1 MGEHPTYP
9 PVESPAPRHRPRWGW
24 HTLWMTLLLL
34 AGVVFAATN
43 TPFGRDQVRQTVEQQ
58 VGGLFQGATLSIG
71 RLDGNLLRF
80 PRLEDVLLQ
89 DATGDTLLYVERAR
103 VRYRLWPLLDSKA
116 WLDEVHLEGT
126 RARAVQGPAGSWDWA
141 SLMASSD
148 DEPGTWSVR
157 VDSAT
162 IADTR
167 LRAVFAPSEADSI
180 LDVTSLDMR
189 LARLELPADGD
200 VLLRRIDITSR
211 FHPPGRTDT
220 ADLLLGLGL
229 ERNRILLDTLSL
241 QSARSHLTGSGQ
253 VDLTALPSL
262 SFDAPDSVRAAGDGN
277 GLLTITAQPFTLAD
291 VSSFLPIL
299 QPDGR
304 LSGRI
309 QLEQNVEGSSLR
321 ADLDAAHG
329 GRVSASARWADTEG
343 AAAAVLDFEAAT
355 LDLDRIL
362 RAGIVTSPI
371 TGSGSVSLE
380 GPRSDS
386 LSGRVRLDMGAFA
399 VDDIPFG
406 KTRLEVSFDRG
417 RGDGNLTSRVRD
429 ASVSIDVSGRWFDA
443 EPTAS
448 WAARLD
454 GLDVASWLGDETF
467 ASRLAARFEGQ
478 LSGFDPSSM
487 TADARL
493 TVLPSSFAQVDTLE
507 AGMTATMR
515 SGFLRWDLDSRM
527 DAGGM
532 SARGRLDVEDL
543 MLDSLRVQTRDLD
556 LAALLGVDS
565 TQATVSSISAVLEGA
580 ADLESWE
587 SGSGTVSVRLDSTR
601 WNAFHLADFEADLS
615 WQTGRA
621 TLNALASPSDTS
633 RIDLGLSVRA
643 QNERIRVEST
653 RLTWANVDI
662 SDLSTVDILQAG
674 LSGSGS
680 LQAVIG
686 PEDISELDVFL
697 EGTPSHWG
705 EQEVESLRL
714 SVRATRDR
722 LDLTADGQFRHRPL
736 PEWSGSIEPGSWHLD
751 VRADNWQRPDIRAE
765 AGMRLEGL
773 DPLAFAGLAD
783 PGTELTGQMVASL
796 TFREALPHTGS
807 FRLDLEPSLLR
818 FEALSAAEVEG
829 SLADSVAT
837 VRADVSIA
845 EGRLESTLTSRPFD
859 EMPSFSGTGE
869 VVNVALLPLLGR
881 PDLASDVNL
890 TWTIQGASFDPT
902 VADWRIDIDGSE
914 SHLDALLIEDLSTH
928 LTWDGMVL
936 DIRELSAQFN
946 KGKLQINGPVNLDPD
961 RSSTYSDLRATW
973 YIGDLSVI
981 QGLLRLDR
989 LASGEGT
996 VDLQVFGSPGELE
1009 MEFLVSLAELE
1020 VNTQHLS
1027 SIEASGWTRLDEDF
1041 LPVETTARMDL
1052 GYVALPTVGI
1062 RTSSL
1067 QVDQRAD
1074 IFEFS
1079 GGLVIDTG
1087 NRLELAGLI
1096 NPFATRPWANV
1107 QKLDVTLGG
1116 EHFDLDRSAGVVF
1129 NRGWQVDRL
1138 ALRSGDQMVGV
1149 TGGYTDSTG
1158 FLLRLQAD
1166 QFLIDPVGD
1175 LAGFPELEGRLS
1187 GSMSLTGNMEYPLI
1201 DSDWD
1206 VMLMDAGEQRAH
1218 ITADLKSTPDGLRI
1232 DSIVEVPGS
1241 SPITVAGFLPVFPSL
1256 SDKLEERADRTAD
1269 LNLDITTEGGSVAW
1283 LESFF
1288 DPTVLTDVQG
1298 RATAD
1303 IKVGGTI
1310 EDPALSG
1317 FLDLDDARFRLPEL
1331 GVTYRL
1337 NRFRSTLEGVTI
1349 QVNEARVRSG
1359 DGSMDLTGS
1368 IDFASLTNS
1377 SFDLQ
1382 AQLKDFRAVRNEELH
1397 ANVSG
1402 DLHLGGRT
1410 TRPELSGRLTT
1421 FNTSFWLTDTA
1432 GGDLDQVDLTFD
1444 DQVMLAENF
1453 GYRPVVAD
1461 TLADAMWKGLSMDL
1475 ALVMDRDTWIRQRVN
1490 PEMAIELTGR
1500 MDVQKDRGSEDVN
1513 LYRSIEVNPDRSYIK
1528 QFGRNF
1534 SIKEGLASF
1543 NGPIE
1548 EMVLQVTAEYE
1559 VPSRLNP
1566 GQPEVVITLTLGGR
1580 LDDLEF
1586 NLSSDPAM
1594 ENTDIVSYI
1603 ATGRPASESLQF
1615 SDSSLNNQVI
1625 VGVAASQLAG
1635 LVEGVAS
1642 QSLGLDVV
1650 DIQQDGLKGTRLT
1663 AGKYVTPR
1671 LFVGVTQP
1679 FTFGSGSNVVI
1690 DQERELT
1697 LEYKIFEYLLL
1708 QLLADASDSPVR
1720 VNLAGRYAY

>member
-1 MGEHPTYP
+1 MGEHTTYP
-9 PVESPAPRHRPRWGW
+9 PVESPAPRHRSRWGW
-24 HTLWMTLLLL
+24 HTLWMTFLLL

-43 TPFGRDQVRQTVEQQ
+43 TPFGRDQVRRTVENQLN
-58 VGGLFQGATLSIG
+58 GLFQDATVSIA
-71 RLDGNLLRF
+71 RLNGNLLRS
-80 PRLEDVLLQ
+80 PGLEGVLLQ
-89 DATGDTLLYVERAR
+89 DAAGDTLLYVERAR
-103 VRYRLWPLLDSKA
+103 VRYRLWPLLDSQA

-126 RARAVQGPAGSWDWA
+126 RARATQDTSGNWDWA
-141 SLMASSD
+141 SLIASSD

-157 VDSAT
+157 VDSASF
-162 IADTR
+162 ADTR
-167 LRAVFAPSEADSI
+167 LRAVFAPSDADSV
-180 LDVTSLDMR
+180 LDVAALDMR
-189 LARLELPADGD
+189 LRRLEMPADGE
-200 VLLRRIDITSR
+200 VLLRRIDVASR

-262 SFDAPDSVRAAGDGN
+262 RFDAPDSLRAGRKGN
-277 GLLTITAQPFTLAD
+277 GLLTITAQPFTLSD

-304 LSGRI
+304 LTGRI
-309 QLEQNVEGSSLR
+309 QLEQNEEGSLLSV
-321 ADLDAAHG
+321 DLDAAHG
-329 GRVSASARWADTEG
+329 GRVEASAQWKESDGG
-343 AAAAVLDFEAAT
+343 ASAT
-355 LDLDRIL
+355 LDVAAIKLDVDRIL
-362 RAGIVTSPI
+362 RAGFVTSPMSG
-371 TGSGSVSLE
+371 TGSAALA

-386 LSGRVRLDMGAFA
+386 LSGQARFELAAFT

-406 KTRLEVSFDRG
+406 KTRLEASFDRG
-417 RGDGNLTSRVRD
+417 FAEGNLVSRVRG
-429 ASVSIDVSGRWFDA
+429 ASVSMDASGRWFDA
-443 EPTAS
+443 VPALS
-448 WAARLD
+448 WVARVEDLDAAP
-454 GLDVASWLGDETF
+454 WLSDPAYT
-467 ASRLAARFEGQ
+467 SQLAARFEGG
-478 LSGFDPSSM
+478 LSGIDPGTM
-487 TADARL
+487 TADAHL
-493 TVLPSSFAQVDTLE
+493 AVLPSRFAQVDALE
-507 AGMTATMR
+507 ADMEVSLHDGY
-515 SGFLRWDLDSRM
+515 LRWDLSSRM
-527 DAGGM
+527 DAGRM
-532 SARGRLDVEDL
+532 SARGLLAVNDMR
-543 MLDSLRVQTRDLD
+543 LDSLRLQTHDLD
-556 LAALLGVDS
+556 VAALLALDS
-565 TQATVSSISAVLEGA
+565 TRATVSSISAVVEGSA
-580 ADLESWE
+580 ALESWE
-587 SGSGTVSVRLDSTR
+587 TGAGSVSIRLDSTR
-601 WNAFHLADFEADLS
+601 WNAFHLADLDSDVS
-615 WQTGRA
+615 WQRGRA
-621 TLNALASPSDTS
+621 TLGVLASPSDTS
-633 RIDLGLSVRA
+633 RIDLSLAVRA
-643 QNERIRVEST
+643 QGQRIRVESN

-662 SDLSTVDILQAG
+662 NDLSTSTVLQAG
-674 LSGSGS
+674 LNGSGS

-686 PEDISELDVFL
+686 SDDIMELDITL
-697 EGTPSHWG
+697 EGTPSRWG
-705 EQEVESLRL
+705 EQDVESVRL
-714 SVRATRDR
+714 SMQASRDR
-722 LDLTADGQFRHRPL
+722 LDLTADGQFRHRSL
-736 PEWSGSIEPGSWHLD
+736 PGWSGSLEPGSWHLD
-751 VRADNWQRPDIRAE
+751 VRAQDWQRQDVQVE
-765 AGMRLEGL
+765 ADMRLDQL
-773 DPLAFAGLAD
+773 DPLAFIGLAD
-783 PGTELTGQMVASL
+783 PGSELTGQM
-796 TFREALPHTGS
+796 EATLAFQDEMPNEGS
-807 FRLDLEPSLLR
+807 FRLVLEPSLLR
-818 FEALSAAEVEG
+818 FEALSEADIEG

-837 VRADVSIA
+837 IHAAMSIA
-845 EGRLESTLTSRPFD
+845 EGQFESTVTARPFD
-859 EMPSFSGTGE
+859 DRPSFSGSGE
-869 VVNVALLPLLGR
+869 VVNVALLPLLSR
-881 PDLASDVNL
+881 PDLSSAVNL
-890 TWTIQGASFDPT
+890 SWTVEGDSFDPT
-902 VADWRIDIDGSE
+902 VADWQIRINGSE

-936 DIRELSAQFN
+936 DIRDLSAQFN
-946 KGKLQINGPVNLDPD
+946 KGALQINGPVNLDPE
-961 RSSTYSDLRATW
+961 RSSTYSDLKATW
-973 YIGDLSVI
+973 TIGDLSVI
-981 QGLLRLDR
+981 QGLLRLDH
-989 LASGEGT
+989 LASGDGT

-1009 MEFLVSLAELE
+1009 LEFLVSLAELE
-1020 VNTQHLS
+1020 VNTEHLS
-1027 SIEASGWTRLDEDF
+1027 SIQASGWTRLDADF
-1041 LPVETTARMDL
+1041 LPEETTAHMDL

-1062 RTSSL
+1062 RTTAL
-1067 QVDQRAD
+1067 QVDQRAE

-1096 NPFATRPWANV
+1096 NPFAARPWANV
-1107 QKLDVTLGG
+1107 QQLDVTLGG
-1116 EHFDLDRSAGVVF
+1116 EHFDLDRPAGVVF

-1158 FLLRLQAD
+1158 FLLRLRAD

-1218 ITADLKSTPDGLRI
+1218 IAADLKSTPDGLRI

-1241 SPITVAGFLPVFPSL
+1241 EQITVAGFLPVFPSL

-1269 LNLDITTEGGSVAW
+1269 LNLDISTRGGSVAW

-1288 DPTVLTDVQG
+1288 DPTVLTDIEG
-1298 RATAD
+1298 RVTAD

-1317 FLDLDDARFRLPEL
+1317 FLDLDDGRFRLPEF

-1349 QVNEARVRSG
+1349 QVNEALVRSG

-1382 AQLKDFRAVRNEELH
+1382 ARLKEFRAVRNEELH
-1397 ANVSG
+1397 ANISG

-1444 DQVMLAENF
+1444 DEIMLAENF

-1461 TLADAMWKGLSMDL
+1461 TLVDAMWKGLSMDL

-1528 QFGRNF
+1528 QFGRDF
-1534 SIKEGLASF
+1534 RIKEGLASF

-1548 EMVLQVTAEYE
+1548 EMVLQVSAEYE

-1615 SDSSLNNQVI
+1615 GDSNLNNQVI

-1671 LFVGVTQP
+1671 LFIGVTQP
-1679 FTFGSGSNVVI
+1679 FTFGSGSNVVV

-1697 LEYKIFEYLLL
+1697 VEYKIFEYLLL